1 MDEKTKGGK
10 IKRNSKSIEKGKLSL
25 FRVIF
30 ENAFAG
36 VKGYGAVNEI
46 YCRHKDDFD
55 DKLMLIVTGELNL
68 YLMAA

>member
-1 MDEKTKGGK
+1 M
-10 IKRNSKSIEKGKLSL
+10 SL